1 MSKIASDITNRGGS
15 DNLCTTEE
23 RPVGGACS
31 RREFLRTGAR
41 VAAVGV
47 LGGFPT
53 IIPSSVLGAEAP
65 SNQVHLAGI
74 GVGGRGS
81 GILGAAAGQPQT
93 KVVAVCDVLQARR
106 EQAAASYNR
115 HYKDEVCTPY
125 RDLREML
132 ARDDIDAVT
141 IGTPDHWH
149 VPAALLA
156 VRAGKDVYV
165 EKPLGISME
174 ENVGHSPRGQPLRP
188 HLPVRH
194 AAALDGPRPLRLRA
208 GAQRTARQDPVGRGD
223 RAELRLRGR
232 DRSSR
237 SPCPEGLD
245 YDLWLGPA
253 PWRPYTK
260 DRCTAG
266 APIGAPTTPTGSSAA
281 GAPIR

>member
-1 MSKIASDITNRGGS
+1 MSKIASDIANRGGS

-115 HYKDEVCTPY
+115 ITAARSARPIAICARCSPATTSTP
-125 RDLREML
+125 
-132 ARDDIDAVT
+132 
-141 IGTPDHWH
+141 
-149 VPAALLA
+149 
-156 VRAGKDVYV
+156 
-165 EKPLGISME
+165 
-174 ENVGHSPRGQPLRP
+174 
-188 HLPVRH
+188 
-194 AAALDGPRPLRLRA
+194 
-208 GAQRTARQDPVGRGD
+208 
-223 RAELRLRGR
+223 
-232 DRSSR
+232 
-237 SPCPEGLD
+237 
-245 YDLWLGPA
+245 
-253 PWRPYTK
+253 
-260 DRCTAG
+260 
-266 APIGAPTTPTGSSAA
+266 
-281 GAPIR
+281 